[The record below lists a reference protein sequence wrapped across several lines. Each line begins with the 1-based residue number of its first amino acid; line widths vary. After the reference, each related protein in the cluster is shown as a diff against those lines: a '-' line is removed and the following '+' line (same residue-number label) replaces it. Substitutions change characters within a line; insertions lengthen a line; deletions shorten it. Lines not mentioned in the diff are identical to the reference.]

1 MLNLSS
7 KCRAEFRL
15 SVDIQFVR
23 FSWDFHNQN
32 SKAKR
37 APVSSFSNLE
47 KCAQV
52 TEVTSKAVHISV
64 QKPEKHNS
72 YGRHDKG

>member
-7 KCRAEFRL
+7 KCGAEFRL

-32 SKAKR
+32 SKGKW

-47 KCAQV
+47 KCAQN
-52 TEVTSKAVHISV
+52 TEVTSKAVCISM